1 MKFAFFGYNI
11 GIEILIFI
19 GVLYLIIVMNTMYSC
34 CNWNGIKEGLTNPT
48 ETTETLQTNTS
59 LPTDS
64 INSNPIMQPPN
75 IEVMKPISL
84 DISTDTTTNP
94 LIIPNQMEPLPSL
107 EPSKTKT
114 KSQCLLECA
123 NYPNDV

>member
-1 MKFAFFGYNI
+1 MKFAIFGYNI
-11 GIEILIFI
+11 GIEVLIFI

-34 CNWNGIKEGLTNPT
+34 CNLNGIKEGLTNP
-48 ETTETLQTNTS
+48 ETTDTSQTNTS

-64 INSNPIMQPPN
+64 MNSNPIIQPPN

-84 DISTDTTTNP
+84 DISRDTNSNP
-94 LIIPNQMEPLPSL
+94 SIIPNQKEPLPSL